1 MATGARAAAVKAGIE
16 VDGQRFRPHITV
28 ARLGRPEEVSR
39 WVQLLDAY
47 AGPDWV
53 ADRIEL
59 VASYLGQGPRGRP
72 RYEVVES
79 FGVG

>member
-1 MATGARAAAVKAGIE
+1 
-16 VDGQRFRPHITV
+16 
-28 ARLGRPEEVSR
+28 VSR

-47 AGPDWV
+47 IGPDWV